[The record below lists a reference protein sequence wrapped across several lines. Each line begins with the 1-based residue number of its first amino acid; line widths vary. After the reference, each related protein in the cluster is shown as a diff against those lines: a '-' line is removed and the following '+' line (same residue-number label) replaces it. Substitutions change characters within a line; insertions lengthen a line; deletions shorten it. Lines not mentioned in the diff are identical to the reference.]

1 MSISKNQSFPIMQ
14 RLVTFLLLAIVFP
27 LFGQNTDPLVYTV
40 GKIYQTAPQPHAY
53 VLWQPGDPLSTFGRE
68 FAVYRKDGNSNSADP
83 YFLLGRTR
91 LQSGPGVIH
100 ALLKLGGRFDKNADS
115 VADRINTLYADAL
128 NESGTQPIPPI
139 EPTIEEAKKLAHLLR
154 IAATDIKVLERLFFL
169 GRTHP
174 GVYMALGHGFS
185 IKAKAGAV
193 QTYEVREIDTGGN
206 DLRVIG
212 RVTLDPAKPIVLNRT
227 SRPFE
232 IFFPAKASHQEV
244 VSPRNHLV
252 TRQRWGIPDNLR
264 RQFPHTFGF
273 NLYRVKESAV
283 AARGWDQAGATPDIN
298 LLESL
303 ITSSLGDEDPDAKRV
318 NTLPLM
324 ATALLTAG
332 EAIDAKSA
340 PETFFAHDDNDPP
353 TNAFED
359 GETFYYFVAAR
370 DIAGHPGLVS
380 EGTRVVICDRL
391 PPTAPT
397 IDSITNVYKKATNAA
412 LYDLKGNQHLRL
424 RIRQTPENPEE
435 SSATRYHIYRWSEHT
450 QHLSMGGNPTINRV
464 GAVSH
469 VAGAKFVTFD
479 DDGAGAPKI
488 TPGDT
493 SQFGHTWWYTVRAED
508 DCACDP
514 KNLSA
519 HSPPAFGVLRD
530 RVGPLNPSG
539 YVSRCRYLPRV
550 FCDERIIAIPR
561 GETNVPDD
569 FEGFIARFIRQDSMI
584 RSFELEYFDLNPN
597 PDDLLFK
604 ASRIFQISNQKDV
617 AIPVDLGTKN
627 NTELRVRTRSI
638 NGLVSPWEPCL
649 VEVVKESEGNLPVVT
664 VLLRTL
670 EHCSPILQV
679 TPGST
684 PLPHDVIGPGG
695 SIVGPTLTATLPEDT
710 FEYRI
715 YRRVGNDGGY
725 ELLFRGADDD
735 IPALLPADLTVIDP
749 APPTAGGTEVCYF
762 LQVFDQNGNSSARI
776 KIGCVTIK
784 NGDLGTPMVSDPSS
798 LVVSSGKAQL
808 QLKWF
813 CDPVGVERF
822 EIWCASASQGDP
834 ELESTVIGPKLDILD
849 GLIVNEESSSLNFC
863 GYQTA
868 TVASGRLGEGAEF
881 SATLEVP
888 AGQRLTFAVR
898 AVGKGSYQNPPID
911 DQARP
916 AGPFSNT
923 VSAIWSPASK
933 SERGVIPWPAL
944 GVPGASDQELAVI
957 NYQPGEGPFYALALP
972 EPDTHSS
979 AILMGAFN
987 AFEGKN
993 SIGPDLDP
1001 LDIFFTFRRQNI
1013 HPIDPKGN
1021 ETIYPFIVYRHQLPS
1036 NAYPN
1041 AVPNLVQVSPLID
1054 RITYQDLAAAGRIL
1068 RDPFFRF
1075 LNKRDLPNT
1084 TAPNGNPAFH
1094 LPMGGTFS
1102 RSLEKTVLADPIKF
1116 ADVPYLRDFDKLMF
1130 WVDPLPVARGAKY
1143 QYLIVHFTD
1152 RGEVDRVIPTNP
1164 VQH

>member
-1 MSISKNQSFPIMQ
+1 MK
-14 RLVTFLLLAIVFP
+14 RLVAFLLLAIVLP
-27 LFGQNTDPLVYTV
+27 ALGQNADPLVYTV
-40 GKIYQTAPQPHAY
+40 GKVYQTAPRPHAY

-68 FAVYRKDGNSNSADP
+68 FAVYRKNGDSNSVDP
-83 YFLLGRTR
+83 YVLLGRTR
-91 LQSGPGVIH
+91 LQTGPGAIH
-100 ALLKLGGRFDKNADS
+100 ALLKLGGRFDKNAGE

-128 NESGTQPIPPI
+128 NEPGTQPAPPA
-139 EPTIEEAKKLAHLLR
+139 EPTIEEAKKLAHLLK
-154 IAATDIKVLERLFFL
+154 IAATDVKILERLFFL

-185 IKAKAGAV
+185 IKTTAGSV
-193 QTYEVREIDTGGN
+193 QTYEVREVDAGGN
-206 DLRVIG
+206 DLRVVG
-212 RVTLDPAKPIVLNRT
+212 RVTLDAANPPVLPRT

-232 IFFPAKASHQEV
+232 IFFPAKAAHQEV
-244 VSPRNHLV
+244 ASPRNHLV
-252 TRQRWGIPDNLR
+252 TRQRWGIPDDLR

-273 NLYRVKESAV
+273 NLYRVKESAA
-283 AARGWDQAGATPDIN
+283 AARGWDQPGATPDIT
-298 LLESL
+298 LLEGL
-303 ITSSLGDEDPDAKRV
+303 IASSLGEEDPDAKRV

-332 EAIDAKSA
+332 EAKDTAADS
-340 PETFFAHDDNDPP
+340 ETFFAHDDNDPP

-397 IDSITNVYKKATNAA
+397 ISSITNVYNKATNAA

-424 RIRQTPENPEE
+424 RIRQTPESPAE

-450 QHLSMGGNPTINRV
+450 QHLSQGGNPLTNRIGTINHEP
-464 GAVSH
+464 GAT
-469 VAGAKFVTFD
+469 FVTFD
-479 DDGAGAPKI
+479 DNGAGAPKI
-488 TPGDT
+488 TPADS
-493 SQFGHTWWYTVRAED
+493 SQFGRTWWYTVRAED

-539 YVSRCRYLPRV
+539 FVSRCRYLPRA
-550 FCDERIIAIPR
+550 FCDERIKEILR
-561 GETNVPDD
+561 EEVDVSDD
-569 FEGFIARFIRQDSMI
+569 FEGFIVRFVRQDPMI
-584 RSFELEYFDLNPN
+584 RSIELEYYDLNPN
-597 PDDLLFK
+597 PDQLLFK
-604 ASRIFQISNQKDV
+604 TSRIFQISDQKDV
-617 AIPVDLGTKN
+617 AVPVNLSTQT
-627 NTELRVRTRSI
+627 NTEIRVRTRSI
-638 NGLVSPWEPCL
+638 TGLVSPWRPCPL
-649 VEVVKESEGNLPVVT
+649 EGVQKNERNLPLIT
-664 VLLRTL
+664 VRLRTL
-670 EHCSPILQV
+670 ERCMPILQLP
-679 TPGST
+679 PGST

-735 IPALLPADLTVIDP
+735 IPAILPADLTVIDP

-798 LVVSSGKAQL
+798 LVVSGGKAQL

-813 CDPVGVERF
+813 CDPVGIERF
-822 EIWCASASQGDP
+822 EIWCASASQTDP
-834 ELESTVIGPKLDILD
+834 GLDSVVIGPKLDTLD
-849 GLIVNEESSSLNFC
+849 GVIVNEDSPTLNFC

-881 SATLEVP
+881 SATLNVP
-888 AGQRLTFAVR
+888 AGQQLTFAVR
-898 AVGKGSYQNPPID
+898 AVGKGSYQNPPVD

-916 AGPFSNT
+916 AGPFSNI
-923 VSAIWSPASK
+923 VSATWSLPP
-933 SERGVIPWPAL
+933 EGEQDVIPWPAL
-944 GVPGASDQELAVI
+944 GVPGTSDQKLAVL
-957 NYQPGEGPFYALALP
+957 NYQPGEGPFYALPLP

-987 AFEGKN
+987 AIEASTF
-993 SIGPDLDP
+993 IDTDLDP
-1001 LDIFFTFRRQNI
+1001 LDIFFTFRKQNI
-1013 HPIDPKGN
+1013 HPIAPEGR
-1021 ETIYPFIVYRHQLPS
+1021 ETIYPFVVYRHQLSS
-1036 NAYPN
+1036 NAYPD

-1054 RITYQDLAAAGRIL
+1054 RITYQDQAAAGRIL

-1075 LNKRDLPNT
+1075 LDKRNLPKI
-1084 TAPNGNPAFH
+1084 TAPDGFSAFH

-1102 RSLEKTVLADPIKF
+1102 RSLEGTVLGDPVQF
-1116 ADVPYLRDFDKLMF
+1116 PTVPYLRDFQHLMF
-1130 WVDPLPVARGAKY
+1130 WVDPMPVARGAKY